1 MEDIMEKKKVKRGM
15 RISPRVGD
23 PPVPNRAHTE
33 LKKEQ
38 NKKEENKNKE
48 NKTEG

>member
-1 MEDIMEKKKVKRGM
+1 MENKKVKKGM

-33 LKKEQ
+33 LKKEE
-38 NKKEENKNKE
+38 NKKNENKS
-48 NKTEG
+48 KTEG